1 MSNSF
6 VLVIN
11 SGSSSLKFAVIDS
24 VTGDVFAKALDRRFD
39 TARGGFYT
47 WSNSV
52 TNRSAAMRILKGWA
66 VILREAL
73 DEAHPELND

>member
-24 VTGDVFAKALDRRFD
+24 QSGDAVLSGLGECFGLSDARMSWKFNGEKRKSQSKAMIAI
-39 TARGGFYT
+39 T
-47 WSNSV
+47 
-52 TNRSAAMRILKGWA
+52 RSLLASW
-66 VILREAL
+66 
-73 DEAHPELND
+73 

>member
-24 VTGDVFAKALDRRFD
+24 VSGDAVLSGLGECFGLSD
-39 TARGGFYT
+39 ARMSWKFNGEKRKSPSKVPIAIT
-47 WSNSV
+47 KSL
-52 TNRSAAMRILKGWA
+52 SA
-66 VILREAL
+66 
-73 DEAHPELND
+73 N